1 MSKNTIVVT
10 KLLGSKEAKK
20 AKTGW
25 LCARSMSMP
34 VCLRVPNPRNM
45 NETPKMKSP
54 MILRFLEYIRIIAM
68 KKAGQTKSVILNEK
82 PALIIQAVSVV
93 PMFAPMITEI
103 ACAKVSR
110 PALTNDTVMTVVAVE
125 LCTVAVINV
134 PVRIPVKRFVVIA
147 PRT

>member
-1 MSKNTIVVT
+1 
-10 KLLGSKEAKK
+10 
-20 AKTGW
+20 
-25 LCARSMSMP
+25 
-34 VCLRVPNPRNM
+34 
-45 NETPKMKSP
+45 
-54 MILRFLEYIRIIAM
+54 M